1 MRRPKAFTLLELL
14 VVATIT
20 SILAYIA
27 VLSAN
32 EIMAT
37 VRRMLG
43 QE

>member
-1 MRRPKAFTLLELL
+1 MRKSKAFTLLELL

-27 VLSAN
+27 VLSAS
-32 EIMAT
+32 EVMAT

>member
-1 MRRPKAFTLLELL
+1 MRKSKAFTLLELL

-32 EIMAT
+32 EILST
-37 VRRMLG
+37 VRRVLG